1 MRQRAQTWPGVSL
14 LTQLPPAGLLPAPD
28 RVSEDYGAPQTV
40 QVISL
45 TPNAQEADLP
55 DTSIMRYNMVRDISS
70 MFKRSELADTMLAV
84 AGCGQQWRVH
94 RIVLASASRVFR
106 DAFDSDEEEQG
117 ELQHFVSCDLIPH
130 HLPTSPWS

>member
-1 MRQRAQTWPGVSL
+1 
-14 LTQLPPAGLLPAPD
+14 LLPSPD

-40 QVISL
+40 QVIKL
-45 TPNAQEADLP
+45 TPNAREADLP

-70 MFKRSELADTMLAV
+70 MFKRSELADSVLAV

-106 DAFDSDEEEQG
+106 EAFCSDEEGQG
-117 ELQHFVSCDLIPH
+117 ELQHWV
-130 HLPTSPWS
+130 